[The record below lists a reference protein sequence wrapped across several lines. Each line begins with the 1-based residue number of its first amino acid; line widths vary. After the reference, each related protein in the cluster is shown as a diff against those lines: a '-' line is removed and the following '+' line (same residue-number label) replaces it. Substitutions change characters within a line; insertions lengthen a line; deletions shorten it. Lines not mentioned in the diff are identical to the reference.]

1 MEIIPIIECVCSVAS
16 LIVSIISLF
25 MVTSIKN
32 NVKIKA
38 NSINEDIN
46 IQQH

>member
-1 MEIIPIIECVCSVAS
+1 MEILPIIECVCSVSS

-38 NSINEDIN
+38 NRIDKDIN

>member
-1 MEIIPIIECVCSVAS
+1 MEILSIIECVCSVSS

-38 NSINEDIN
+38 NRIDKDIN

>member
-1 MEIIPIIECVCSVAS
+1 MEIIAIIECVCSVAG

-25 MVTSIKN
+25 MVSSIKN
-32 NVKIKA
+32 NIKIKA
-38 NSINEDIN
+38 KNINEEIN